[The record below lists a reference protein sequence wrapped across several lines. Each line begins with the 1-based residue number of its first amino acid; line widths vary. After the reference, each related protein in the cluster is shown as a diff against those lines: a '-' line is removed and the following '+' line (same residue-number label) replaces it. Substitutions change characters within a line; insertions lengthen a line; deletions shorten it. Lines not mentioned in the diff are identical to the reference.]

1 MPVIVLRT
9 LLSMFPMALQSLR
22 SNITTANISKILWC
36 PAARRL
42 QGLKLGLCQ
51 HAQNKSSHILLT
63 GRPADV
69 KCDLELEFLTEN
81 PDFELKLA

>member
-1 MPVIVLRT
+1 
-9 LLSMFPMALQSLR
+9 MFPMALQSLR
-22 SNITTANISKILWC
+22 SNITTANILSLGSKNDFVSKILWC
-36 PAARRL
+36 SAARRL